1 MSISTIKEIER
12 LIISSAR
19 ALEDGLKQSGIVDCL
34 PLYGATEISQNDLF
48 RQQVMENFICN
59 IPYYTQYP
67 NPSNNPIVASRS
79 YELLT
84 ARLGARLREGDNS
97 NSKFNSG
104 ICIPKTII
112 GTFRGRDR
120 SQVTTLFEKVSGYR
134 SEIEQDASLDP
145 DLRDEASALYS
156 AMLGEITFYGDLA
169 KNEEDNMS
177 ATYAKLVAIWVAKQ
191 LVDRRWGDFGLED
204 MPTVCWDD
212 YKVPRNLYGSIIF
225 DSPAWL
231 LGPECLRDD
240 IAGSLIDAL
249 AVGLENVRGLPQ
261 YRVLLRS
268 EWDRYCNAAER
279 TAKPNG
285 FLISDEGLREH
296 LSSHSVEEL
305 YRRFD
310 EDVAQG
316 AYPSIVQH
324 KANFIFGLIHTA
336 FTGNISQVSW
346 PFHNNQNRA
355 NDSISCSLEV
365 ALPRIAPIRN
375 AVYLNSGRVTI
386 AINKNAIGLWSPSS
400 KSVDLTQLEPE
411 EKGMAL
417 LFAGREYDA
426 SKWVGLREDLRTA
439 VHECFA
445 PQYSAGGVQSVFED
459 VVEERIEAFF
469 NKREKSIAGIL
480 EEASQNNA
488 PFFVDDDCRLAM
500 ERRDPESSAIDDRF
514 QDAASRL
521 VAKWTVAL
529 MARIRCMYG
538 SFYASKSGGCIDV
551 PHLRREMEALCLA
564 FYEEFGLNCLSN
576 YSGVRYRANASG
588 SASAAVNAN
597 FTKES
602 FCEYLFRGSNSAAS
616 MLDCDLA
623 SVKSFIAEQEASQDG
638 FDPDSRERLSA
649 SIEVFRAWRVF
660 RKQLAKEFPKMG
672 NCGLL
677 GRIEYAVIGN
687 LQSQYPGRAGV
698 VMART
703 IMDFLFMGYLRWVGA
718 DRKAA
723 SAFEYYERDL
733 QAAIVDAFDRYEDW
747 ERENTLYFGPELLE
761 IYEQVKK
768 DEFPA
773 EDFRNIRAA
782 GVPSSKHIVFFIDEK
797 DPAYPLC
804 ALCLASSNGAMLLRG
819 EEVPRFMLAESVSNE
834 PRSVVVNRILRA
846 MDFIEATDRQL
857 VKEPIPL
864 LFGDRIV
871 IPVQRGVTI
880 NILHDVEGDM

>member
-1 MSISTIKEIER
+1 MPVSTIKEIER

-19 ALEDGLKQSGIVDCL
+19 ALEDGLQQSGIIDSL
-34 PLYGATEISQNDLF
+34 PLYGASQISERDIF

-59 IPYYTQYP
+59 IPYFTQYP
-67 NPSNNPIVASRS
+67 NPSNNPIVTAQS
-79 YELLT
+79 EQLLT

-97 NSKFNSG
+97 NAKFNSG

-120 SQVTTLFEKVSGYR
+120 SQVITLFDLVSGMR
-134 SEIEQDASLDP
+134 NDIKRDDGLDP
-145 DLRDEASALYS
+145 ELRNEACALYTE
-156 AMLGEITFYGDLA
+156 MLGEITFYGNLL
-169 KNEEDNMS
+169 NSEEDNMS
-177 ATYAKLVAIWVAKQ
+177 VTYAKLVAIWVAKQ
-191 LVDRRWGDFGLED
+191 MVDRRWGDFGLDD
-204 MPTVCWDD
+204 MPIICWDD

-225 DSPAWL
+225 DSPVWL
-231 LGPECLRDD
+231 LGSNGMRDD
-240 IAGSLIDAL
+240 ITGPLVDAL
-249 AVGLENVRGLPQ
+249 AVGLDNVRGLPQ

-268 EWDRYCNAAER
+268 EWDWYCNAAER

-285 FLISDEGLREH
+285 YLICDEGLREH

-310 EDVAQG
+310 EDAAQG
-316 AYPSIVQH
+316 LYPSIVQH
-324 KANFIFGLIHTA
+324 KANFIFGLIHAA

-355 NDSISCSLEV
+355 NDSISCSLEI

-386 AINKNAIGLWSPSS
+386 AINKNAIGLWSPCS
-400 KSVDLTQLEPE
+400 KSVDLTKLEPE

-426 SKWVGLREDLRTA
+426 SKWIGLREDLRA
-439 VHECFA
+439 VVHECFA
-445 PQYSAGGVQSVFED
+445 IQHSADGTKSVFED
-459 VVEERIEAFF
+459 VVEDRIDVFF
-469 NKREKSIAGIL
+469 KKKEKIIAGIL
-480 EEASQNNA
+480 EEASQNGT
-488 PFFVDDDCRLAM
+488 PFFADAECRLSV
-500 ERRDPESSAIDDRF
+500 EEPDSDSSAIDCSF
-514 QDAASRL
+514 QEAASKII
-521 VAKWTVAL
+521 AKWTEAL
-529 MARIRCMYG
+529 LAQVRCMYG
-538 SFYASKSGGCIDV
+538 SFCAAKSGGCIDV
-551 PHLRREMEALCLA
+551 PHLRREMESLCLA
-564 FYEEFGLNCLSN
+564 FYDEYGLNCLSN
-576 YSGVRYRANASG
+576 FSGVRYRANAAG
-588 SASAAVNAN
+588 SDAAAANTN

-602 FCEYLFRGSNSAAS
+602 FCEYLFRGSGSAAS

-623 SVKSFIAEQEASQDG
+623 SVKSFIAEREASEDG
-638 FDPDSRERLSA
+638 FDPDSHERLSA
-649 SIEVFRAWRVF
+649 SIEAFRAWRVF
-660 RKQLAKEFPKMG
+660 RRQLAKEFPKMG
-672 NCGLL
+672 NSGLL
-677 GRIEYAVIGN
+677 GRIEYAVISN

-718 DRKAA
+718 DRKGA
-723 SAFEYYERDL
+723 SAFEYFERDL
-733 QAAIVDAFDRYEDW
+733 QAAIINAFDRYEDW

-761 IYEQVKK
+761 IYEKVKK

-782 GVPSSKHIVFFIDEK
+782 GVPSSKHIIFFIDEK

-819 EEVPRFMLAESVSNE
+819 EEVPRFMLAESVTNE
-834 PRSVVVNRILRA
+834 PRPVVVNRILRA

-880 NILHDVEGDM
+880 NILHDVEGGM